1 MSTTHV
7 AKLIYGIR
15 EADAKFYCEQDRLDL
30 KDDCEVNL
38 VSYFYDAGLFG
49 VELESSEEDYLTVV
63 DMNTFMKECSVAD
76 VIENYAE
83 CKVYLCVTSY

>member
-7 AKLIYGIR
+7 AKLIYGIK

-30 KDDCEVNL
+30 KDDCEVSL
-38 VSYFYDAGLFG
+38 VSYFYDVGLFG
-49 VELESSEEDYLTVV
+49 VELESSEEGCLTSI
-63 DMNTFMKECSVAD
+63 DMDTFMQESSLSD
-76 VIENYAE
+76 VIENYSK